1 MNCTGH
7 VAQPFIFAFHY
18 FLFWYHFVGI
28 YTVLHFILH
37 ARIVMLAVLACY
49 SRNAMAQERL
59 LSALLVFNRRLHMLR
74 RTEWMNECTHIRIA
88 TNIRVNM
95 KQNKTEENTIF
106 IFFFVLASRLAQFLD
121 IHTSGSR
128 FFASSILIL
137 LLLFCWFLIPLY
149 KYAYYS
155 YDATPNPMP
164 KC

>member
-106 IFFFVLASRLAQFLD
+106 IFFFHFFFCTS
-121 IHTSGSR
+121 ITSGAISGY
-128 FFASSILIL
+128 SYVGVEILRIININIIIIIL
-137 LLLFCWFLIPLY
+137 LVP
-149 KYAYYS
+149 YS
-155 YDATPNPMP
+155 II
-164 KC
+164 